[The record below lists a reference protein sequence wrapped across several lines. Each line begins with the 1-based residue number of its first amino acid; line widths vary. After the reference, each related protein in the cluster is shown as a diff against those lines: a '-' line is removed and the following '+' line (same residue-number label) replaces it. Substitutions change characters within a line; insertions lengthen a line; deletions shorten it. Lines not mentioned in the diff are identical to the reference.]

1 MPKSYFDAYP
11 RTGKLVEVPD
21 LDYGVHVYSPI
32 AQNEAY
38 QSNHRPSAIPG
49 QRARPENPP
58 PELRG
63 ACTVRHHH
71 LAAFNTTPSAS
82 T

>member
-1 MPKSYFDAYP
+1 MLNTTLIVEAGRFKKTTQAATFDTEAYL

-21 LDYGVHVYSPI
+21 LDSFTRVLSYI

-49 QRARPENPP
+49 QRARPEPT
-58 PELRG
+58 
-63 ACTVRHHH
+63 A
-71 LAAFNTTPSAS
+71 
-82 T
+82 